1 MKKQASIIVLI
12 PHYNKPEGL
21 KASLSS
27 INESEE
33 KVDILIVDDG
43 STKSQF
49 NKEEIIDCY
58 RCGQIRFLDLDSNVG
73 IERALNFGLK
83 EIEKHNY
90 AYIGRLDC
98 GDICKKDKFKKQL
111 QLMNEDPNLYL
122 LGTWVNI
129 IDTKGKHLYNLKHPQ
144 TYKEIKKKMYLNSM
158 FVHPTVVFRSQLMQE
173 IGYYPTRFEAAEDY
187 AFFFKVINKFKSENY
202 PEFLLD
208 YVIDEDSISSSKRK
222 IQVKSRIRIILDN
235 FYFGWYPVYGL
246 LRNVSLLFVSRKF
259 TTKLKK
265 LFSKN

>member
-12 PHYNKPEGL
+12 PHYNNPEGL

-187 AFFFKVINKFKSENY
+187 AFFFNIIKEFQAENL
-202 PEFLLD
+202 PEILLD
-208 YVIDEDSISSSKRK
+208 YEYSDSSISSSKRK
-222 IQVKSRIRIILDN
+222 LQVKSRLRVIRKH
-235 FYFGWYPVYGL
+235 FYFGITPIYGI
-246 LRNVSLLFVSRKF
+246 LRNYILLFVSRKGA
-259 TTKLKK
+259 TKLKS
-265 LFSKN
+265 LIIKN